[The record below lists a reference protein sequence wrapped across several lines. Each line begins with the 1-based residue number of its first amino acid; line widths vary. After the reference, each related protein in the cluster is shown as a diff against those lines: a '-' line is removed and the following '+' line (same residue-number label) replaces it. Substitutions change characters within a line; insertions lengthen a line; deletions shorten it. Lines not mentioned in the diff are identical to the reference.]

1 MTVIGGGEEGKKEIN
16 FSFKDRKYCLPAP
29 GSALTEKFAE
39 SHVDSVKE
47 QSRLKSQIP
56 KPHFLPS
63 SMTYRENFTKLQKY
77 GTPLQKN
84 NLIGNW
90 AFLQAFMK
98 PFVK

>member
-77 GTPLQKN
+77 GTPLLEK
-84 NLIGNW
+84 
-90 AFLQAFMK
+90 
-98 PFVK
+98 